1 MLFVL
6 KIKRKELPALVLVGK
21 KGLADKNPK
30 NQSKKFDKW
39 QEDVDMILE

>member
-1 MLFVL
+1 MLFACEN
-6 KIKRKELPALVLVGK
+6 KREGASYSGLVGK